1 MAEHQQAPTPRRALD
16 RALIGSAILC
26 AGIVLWSGPRDLPL
40 LQWLPMVPFA
50 GWVLLPLMLVRRMVR
65 PVDDDRT
72 GQHGSAHWTM
82 LGLAWLLAIG
92 TPLLYAATMF
102 GRKSS
107 TAALVFAFLPLYQLL
122 LIGAVRLISG
132 WLTPRPDGSR

>member
-1 MAEHQQAPTPRRALD
+1 MAKHNQAPTPSGALD

-72 GQHGSAHWTM
+72 GPRWSAHWTM
-82 LGLAWLLAIG
+82 LGLAWLFAIG